1 MAAVKSVEDMT
12 MRKTCFALMLA
23 LGLAIGNALR
33 PPSAAAQAEFQPFTI
48 GESVR
53 LTVENFPS
61 GTSITCRVTS
71 VSNDFIHC
79 ASDGQRRPRAINL
92 RYVQEIAPIPD
103 R

>member
-1 MAAVKSVEDMT
+1 
-12 MRKTCFALMLA
+12 MRKIWFGVVVA
-23 LGLAIGNALR
+23 LGLAIGYTLR
-33 PPSAAAQAEFQPFTI
+33 PSSAAAQAEFQPFTI

-53 LTVENFPS
+53 LTVEHLPS
-61 GTSITCRVTS
+61 GSSISCRVTS

-92 RYVQEIAPIPD
+92 RYVQEIAPMPE

>member
-1 MAAVKSVEDMT
+1 
-12 MRKTCFALMLA
+12 MRKTWFAVMLA
-23 LGLAIGNALR
+23 LGVSLGYALR
-33 PPSAAAQAEFQPFTI
+33 PPSAVAQAEFQPFTI
-48 GESVR
+48 GETVR

-61 GTSITCRVTS
+61 GTTITCRVAS

>member
-1 MAAVKSVEDMT
+1 
-12 MRKTCFALMLA
+12 MRKTWFAVTLA
-23 LGLAIGNALR
+23 LGLAIGYGLR
-33 PPSAAAQAEFQPFTI
+33 PPSAAAQTEFQPFTV

-61 GTSITCRVTS
+61 GTSISCRVAS

-79 ASDGQRRPRAINL
+79 ASDGQRRPRAVNL
-92 RYVQEIAPIPD
+92 RYVQEIAPLPE

>member
-1 MAAVKSVEDMT
+1 
-12 MRKTCFALMLA
+12 MRKIWLVVAPV
-23 LGLAIGNALR
+23 LGLSIGYALS
-33 PPSAAAQAEFQPFTI
+33 PSPAAAQADFQPFTL
-48 GESVR
+48 GETVR

-61 GTSITCRVTS
+61 GTSITCRVAS

-92 RYVQEIAPIPD
+92 RYVQEITPLPE

>member
-1 MAAVKSVEDMT
+1 
-12 MRKTCFALMLA
+12 MRKTWFAVM
-23 LGLAIGNALR
+23 LGLGVSVGYALR

-48 GESVR
+48 GETVR
-53 LTVENFPS
+53 LTVENFAS
-61 GTSITCRVTS
+61 GASITCRVAS

>member
-1 MAAVKSVEDMT
+1 
-12 MRKTCFALMLA
+12 MRKTWFGVMLA
-23 LGLAIGNALR
+23 LGLSIGYALR

-48 GESVR
+48 GETVR
-53 LTVENFPS
+53 LTVENFAS
-61 GTSITCRVTS
+61 GGSISCKVAS

-92 RYVQEIAPIPD
+92 RYVQEISPMPE